1 MLLSRAEGFSC
12 SLEVLGGG
20 LPLGI
25 KFFILKNPELDSDP
39 ELAPDPDQIRIDL
52 KCWIRIRSRSTLL
65 RVMRS
70 NF

>member
-39 ELAPDPDQIRIDL
+39 ELAPDPDQIRIFNSL
-52 KCWIRIRSRSTLL
+52 GLTGCQTRSTK
-65 RVMRS
+65 
-70 NF
+70 